1 MAPQREKAKSKP
13 VSNPDFDAVCLWYQM
28 EFANYSFEVARDV
41 IAGILGKEVNDRS
54 PEYYAMTAGLIC
66 IYARPFTNNRPVGKL
81 SDEIVPPEFKGLHDK
96 IITMRHKLFAHA
108 EASLL
113 VGEEDY
119 PNEAVIENDGKTISM
134 AVSRVAVKPTMLEE
148 MSRLVEAL
156 IEKTNYYRSKHTKKF
171 TNTIRKLG
179 KGDFRLNVVDPC
191 APLFLKL
198 SEVQRLVR
206 QEKRKVLDPNSTA

>member
-28 EFANYSFEVARDV
+28 EFANYSFEVVRDV
-41 IAGILGKEVNDRS
+41 IVGILGKEVNDRS
-54 PEYYAMTAGLIC
+54 PHYYAITAGVIC
-66 IYARPFTNNRPVGKL
+66 TYARPFTNNRPVGRL
-81 SDEIVPPEFKGLHDK
+81 ADEIVPTEFKGLHDK
-96 IITMRHKLFAHA
+96 IITVRHKLFAHA
-108 EASLL
+108 EASLM
-113 VGEEDY
+113 VAEEDY
-119 PNEAVIENDGKTISM
+119 PNEAVIENDGKTISIS
-134 AVSRVAVKPTMLEE
+134 VSRVAIKASVLEQ
-148 MSRLVEAL
+148 MGSLVEAL
-156 IEKTNYYRSKHTKKF
+156 IEKTNYYRSKHTKRF

-179 KGDFRLNVVDPC
+179 KGSYRLNVVDPS

>member
-28 EFANYSFEVARDV
+28 EFANYSFEIARDV
-41 IAGILGKEVNDRS
+41 IAGVLGKEVNDRS

-81 SDEIVPPEFKGLHDK
+81 SDEIVPPEFKVLHDK

-179 KGDFRLNVVDPC
+179 KGDFRLNVVDPS

>member
-1 MAPQREKAKSKP
+1 MGPQREKAKSKP

-119 PNEAVIENDGKTISM
+119 PNEAAIENGGKTISM
-134 AVSRVAVKPTMLEE
+134 AESRVAVKPNMLEE
-148 MSRLVEAL
+148 MNRLL
-156 IEKTNYYRSKHTKKF
+156 QGFIEKTNYYRSKHIQKIT
-171 TNTIRKLG
+171 
-179 KGDFRLNVVDPC
+179 
-191 APLFLKL
+191 
-198 SEVQRLVR
+198 
-206 QEKRKVLDPNSTA
+206 